1 MSVHQPVMLDEVVA
15 HLVQRPGGRFV
26 DATVNGGGHA
36 EAILRRT
43 APDGRVLGI
52 DRDAALLADTRARL
66 AAECAAGRLILVNGN
81 FADLAD
87 FVAAQEFAPVDGM
100 LLDLGL
106 SSYHFD
112 ASGRGFSFSRD
123 EPLDMRFDPNDVAA
137 ETAADLL
144 RTRSVDDLT
153 VMFRDFGEE
162 RFAGRI
168 AGRILIQR
176 ARAPI
181 TTTTQLLEII
191 TAALPARIRW
201 RAARS
206 AARIFQALRIAVN
219 DELGAIRC
227 VLPQAVSVL
236 APGGRLVVIAF
247 HSLEDRLVKQF
258 LVAERTAG
266 RMQILT
272 KRPLRPSEREVAANS
287 RAASAKLRAAEKVQP
302 ASRDGGDHRR

>member
-1 MSVHQPVMLDEVVA
+1 MASATARSGGTVHLPVMLDEVVA

-26 DATVNGGGHA
+26 DATVDGGGHA
-36 EAILRRT
+36 EAILRRS

-52 DRDAALLADTRARL
+52 DRDRDLLARTRDRL
-66 AAECAAGRLILVNGN
+66 SDDIAAGRLLLVNGS
-81 FADLAD
+81 FSALAEI
-87 FVAAQEFAPVDGM
+87 VAAHQFAPVDGV
-100 LLDLGL
+100 LFDLGL
-106 SSYHFD
+106 SSFHFD
-112 ASGRGFSFSRD
+112 TSGRGFSFSRD
-123 EPLDMRFDPNDVAA
+123 EPLDMRFDPSDGSC

-144 RTRSVDDLT
+144 RTRSVNDLT
-153 VMFRDFGEE
+153 AIFRNFGEE

-168 AGRILIQR
+168 AGRILIER
-176 ARAPI
+176 TRAPI
-181 TTTTQLLEII
+181 ATTSQLLDVI

-219 DELGAIRC
+219 DELDTIRDA
-227 VLPQAVSVL
+227 LPQAVSIL
-236 APGGRLVVIAF
+236 APGGRLAVIAF

-272 KRPLRPSEREVAANS
+272 KRPLRPSESEVANNS
-287 RAASAKLRAAEKVQP
+287 RAASAKLRVAE
-302 ASRDGGDHRR
+302 RL